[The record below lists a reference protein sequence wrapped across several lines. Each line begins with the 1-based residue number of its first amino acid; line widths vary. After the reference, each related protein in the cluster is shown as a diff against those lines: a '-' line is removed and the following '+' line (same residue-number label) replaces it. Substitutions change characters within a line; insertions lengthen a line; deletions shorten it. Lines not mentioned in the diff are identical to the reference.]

1 MRILRFIVDNETI
14 KQDPECDFTGLF
26 PGRNPD
32 VEAEFEFSKEW
43 DETIKV
49 IAFWSMLDDEYEPQE
64 LIDDSCII
72 PAEALSRASFK
83 IQVLGK
89 KKKKA
94 FGNETLSTN
103 KLIIRQT
110 GGKR

>member
-1 MRILRFIVDNETI
+1 M
-14 KQDPECDFTGLF
+14 
-26 PGRNPD
+26 
-32 VEAEFEFSKEW
+32 EAEFEFSKEW

-49 IAFWSMLDDEYEPQE
+49 IAFWSILDDEYEPQE

-89 KKKKA
+89 KKKQT
-94 FGNETLSTN
+94 FGKTTLTTN
-103 KLIIRQT
+103 KLTVRQM